1 MYAPA
6 ARTGGKAPAAAA
18 PALERPHGRE
28 ARRSKRGMNDNG
40 FGTSAGS
47 SRAGNAAR
55 VTAAWKRLEAGGN
68 MNEFIIGVEG
78 QGAGDLST
86 WLLGSHHTLYTDNE
100 DPTTASTLL
109 RLALPSI
116 RRFSIHLVDPHSR
129 HSEMS

>member
-1 MYAPA
+1 
-6 ARTGGKAPAAAA
+6 
-18 PALERPHGRE
+18 
-28 ARRSKRGMNDNG
+28 MNDNG

-100 DPTTASTLL
+100 DPTTASTYALL
-109 RLALPSI
+109 CAAIRLVVARS
-116 RRFSIHLVDPHSR
+116 HV
-129 HSEMS
+129 MSL